1 MGKKYLLI
9 LSCSKTKKNIDRAP
23 AIELYDGMYYR
34 VLRKNFNLKDNKNL
48 DILILS
54 AKYGLIDSNEII
66 DYYDQVMTSKR
77 AEELKDGVK
86 LKLKEV
92 LNNNNYDEIFITMGK
107 TYKEAFDGECRE
119 LLQKYNTHWIEGM
132 IGERLQQL
140 KKWLISIN
148 NDK

>member
-66 DYYDQVMTSKR
+66 DYYDQLMTSKR
-77 AEELKDGVK
+77 AEELKDSVK
-86 LKLKEV
+86 SKLKEV
-92 LNNNNYDEIFITMGK
+92 LKNNNYDEIFITMGA
-107 TYKEAFDGECRE
+107 TYEKAFDSECRE

>member
-1 MGKKYLLI
+1 MKKYLLI
-9 LSCSKTKKNIDRAP
+9 ISCSKTKHKLNRIIAID
-23 AIELYDGMYYR
+23 LYNGMYYK